1 MNKSGKNNN
10 KNNFLKYIFLF
21 LLVIVPSVI
30 VAYKPPPE
38 HNCSRLQYS
47 MARHA
52 EMFFMDN
59 NYSFKSTSSDERF
72 KELCN
77 ILFEKKY
84 IKEPFRYYYKEC
96 SYGLILSDSNELKIY
111 CKYHG
116 NYKNADKF
124 SGMSSARYFAG
135 KREGFYLIL
144 IFVCAIPGILICSCK
159 AAYRKSSK
167 KEEEDIDESI

>member
-1 MNKSGKNNN
+1 MNKSVKSYNEN
-10 KNNFLKYIFLF
+10 KFLKYFIL
-21 LLVIVPSVI
+21 LILVIVPSVI
-30 VAYKPPPE
+30 IAYKPPPE
-38 HNCSRLQYS
+38 RNCSYLQNS
-47 MARHA
+47 MANKT

-59 NYSFKSTSSDERF
+59 DYSFKSTSSDERF
-72 KELCN
+72 KELCD

-96 SYGLILSDSNELKIY
+96 SYGLIASGSNEFRFY

-116 NYKNADKF
+116 NAKNADKF

-144 IFVCAIPGILICSCK
+144 VFVCAIPGILICSCK
-159 AAYRKSSK
+159 AAYRKHK
-167 KEEEDIDESI
+167 LEE